1 MAYSTITAFF
11 QHYDDAAKAVRRLE
25 ATDIANMDI
34 SLVAGNPDDAYSH
47 HATRKL
53 GREDEGVEEGA
64 EVGATVGTLAG
75 GGMGLLAGLGML
87 TIPGFGAVVA
97 AGWLASILVGAGAG
111 AALGGVVGALAGAG
125 LTEEEAHTYAEGLRR
140 GGAVVTA
147 RVDESDIEKVRT
159 IFDEQGRVDLSE
171 QEKAWRD
178 EGWTPPIGAAASTTT
193 GLTTDL
199 MPNPLDDERSE
210 TEIEVEEERLR
221 HMPGAERSDS

>member
-11 QHYDDAAKAVRRLE
+11 AHYDDAAKAVRRLE

-34 SLVAGNPDDAYSH
+34 SLVAGNPNDAYSH

-53 GREDEGVEEGA
+53 EQDDEGVEGGA
-64 EVGATVGTLAG
+64 EVGATVGTLTG

-87 TIPGFGAVVA
+87 AIPGFGPVVA

-111 AALGGVVGALAGAG
+111 AALGGVVGALVGAG
-125 LTEEEAHTYAEGLRR
+125 LSEEEALTYAEGLRR
-140 GGAVVTA
+140 GGALVTA
-147 RVDESDIEKVRT
+147 RVDEADVDTVRT
-159 IFDEQGRVDLSE
+159 IFGEEGSVDLE
-171 QEKAWRD
+171 REKAWR
-178 EGWTPPIGAAASTTT
+178 EEEWTPPIGAAASTTT

-221 HMPGAERSDS
+221 HMPGTERSRS